1 MKTKLYFITALFL
14 FTLSVKAQ
22 DEIRFGPKAGFNA
35 ANLSGDAIYS
45 YDMKPGFHLGV
56 ALEAPISGALMLQ
69 PEVLI
74 SLQGSG
80 GFFQDD
86 LNFWYLNVPVMAKY
100 NVFDEFYVEAG
111 PQIGLLFADNLEG
124 NAFAGAPTVSQSSN
138 GFDIGL
144 GIGAGYRLDENFYFQ
159 LRFNAGIVNA
169 IEDISSKNRVFQ
181 ISAIYFL

>member
-1 MKTKLYFITALFL
+1 MKNKLYLLTALFL
-14 FTLSVKAQ
+14 FTLSAGAQ
-22 DEIRFGPKAGFNA
+22 DDIRFGAKVGFNA

-45 YDMKPGFHLGV
+45 YDVKPGFHLGG
-56 ALEAPISGALMLQ
+56 ALEIPVSDAFMVQ
-69 PEVLI
+69 PEALI

-100 NVFDEFYVEAG
+100 NIFDGFYIEAG